1 MKTFTAVLAVFLAA
15 AATAA
20 GAAEV
25 TISANGST
33 GPVVAVTVG
42 TPVTFAANVACNDE
56 LAVVPGTVQPK
67 NGGKSSEIEWSF
79 TNNTNS
85 TIRLTGFGLTW
96 NCVSDPGNVCDT
108 WRFDYLKFGTPVTG
122 ANKIYDSACYDVN
135 NAFPVTDFD
144 RDVGDKA
151 YANPW
156 LDVDPGA
163 TIDVDEFEMVDP
175 GGCKKINPVPAGT
188 EVEFTVTW
196 RDDTGKTYPQTFT
209 VTW

>member
-1 MKTFTAVLAVFLAA
+1 MKFFTATLAVLLAA

-20 GAAEV
+20 GAATV

-33 GPVVAVTVG
+33 GPVVTVPVGSAVS
-42 TPVTFAANVACNDE
+42 FAASVTCNDE
-56 LAVVPGTVQPK
+56 LAVVTGTVQPK
-67 NGGKSSEIEWSF
+67 NGGNSSEVEWSF
-79 TNNTNS
+79 TNNTAS
-85 TIRLTGFGLTW
+85 TIRLTGFGLSW
-96 NCVSDPGNVCDT
+96 NCISDPGGVCDS
-108 WRFDYLKFGTPVTG
+108 WRFDYIKFGAPVTG
-122 ANKIYDSACYDVN
+122 ATKIYDSACYDVN

-144 RDVGDKA
+144 RNVGDRA

-156 LDVDPGA
+156 LDVAPGA

-175 GGCKKINPVPAGT
+175 GGCAKINPVPSGT

-196 RDDTGKTYPQTFT
+196 RDDTGKTYPQTLT